1 MVKVP
6 HRFVAGKVMIEV
18 VYEWSS
24 NTTNMVTLDFLVL
37 GKLPP
42 MPFLQ
47 TWMTSERAEKLE
59 TLAYIPWKS
68 KTIKIKVPNFGW

>member
-1 MVKVP
+1 
-6 HRFVAGKVMIEV
+6 MIEV

-42 MPFLQ
+42 MPALL
-47 TWMTSERAEKLE
+47 TWMTS
-59 TLAYIPWKS
+59 LAS
-68 KTIKIKVPNFGW
+68 QKT

>member
-1 MVKVP
+1 
-6 HRFVAGKVMIEV
+6 MIEV

-42 MPFLQ
+42 MPAPDMDDFSASQ
-47 TWMTSERAEKLE
+47 KTWNSSIYPLE
-59 TLAYIPWKS
+59 VKDY
-68 KTIKIKVPNFGW
+68 